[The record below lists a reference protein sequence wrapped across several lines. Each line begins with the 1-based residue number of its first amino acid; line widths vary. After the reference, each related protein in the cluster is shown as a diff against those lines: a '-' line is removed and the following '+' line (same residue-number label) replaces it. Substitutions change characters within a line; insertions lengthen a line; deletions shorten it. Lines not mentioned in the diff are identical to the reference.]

1 MRSADADY
9 PLIEEEELASPGQK
23 RCAAEVRGVAAWA
36 GQGGGSATLSDL
48 VKRFGRDVSF
58 MSAVVSRLEQRRKI
72 DQGVAERLGLVR
84 RELEV
89 AICQA

>member
-1 MRSADADY
+1 MGS
-9 PLIEEEELASPGQK
+9 
-23 RCAAEVRGVAAWA
+23 
-36 GQGGGSATLSDL
+36 SATLSDL
-48 VKRFGRDVSF
+48 AKMFGRDVSF

-72 DQGVAERLGLVR
+72 DQGIAERLGLVR